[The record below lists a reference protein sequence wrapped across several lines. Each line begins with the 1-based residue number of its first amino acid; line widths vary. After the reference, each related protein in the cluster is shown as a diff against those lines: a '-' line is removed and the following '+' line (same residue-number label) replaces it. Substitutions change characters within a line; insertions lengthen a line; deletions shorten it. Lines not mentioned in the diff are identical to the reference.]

1 MEMDIKRITQQ
12 LEELVTERENLDKK
26 IKLLN
31 EEKENL
37 ENYDSYENEDEFIKK
52 TVRKTAKNKIKKIND
67 KLEGID
73 KRLDE
78 IFEKEISLTKEKNLL
93 KFQANNI
100 MKSIS
105 SVNSEIMVYN
115 LKIRQFEELLDKAKR
130 VGTNEE
136 IIDLINKQYEDLI
149 KERDEKKKIL
159 DQFKYEGSII
169 FDSSKKK
176 ADELEEITKVTNDDV
191 EIQTI
196 EENIV
201 PIVDLKEQIE
211 EHSNEEVQMQMPE
224 VNVIPTVVEEHNEKQ
239 LDETNAGS
247 VSDETVED
255 EETIKEEVSIVPV
268 YSNEEHFAVV
278 PSVEETNVDPE
289 DLLSDLNKSSESS
302 ESSENVVENT
312 SNKKHS
318 VGEIMK
324 AGYEAVKEK
333 VIDVTQEAAD
343 KMKKRVKLIKHIPN
357 WLKGVGKDVMVAGIV
372 AITYLLVSPYIG
384 QFVAPLVA
392 GVSTFGRGK

>member
-12 LEELVTERENLDKK
+12 LEELVTERENLDEK
-26 IKLLN
+26 IRLLN

-52 TVRKTAKNKIKKIND
+52 TVRKTAKNKIKRINE
-67 KLEGID
+67 KLKGID
-73 KRLDE
+73 KRLGE

-115 LKIRQFEELLDKAKR
+115 LKIRQFEELLDKSKR

-176 ADELEEITKVTNDDV
+176 VDEPEEITKATNDDV

-211 EHSNEEVQMQMPE
+211 EQSNEEVKIQTPE
-224 VNVIPTVVEEHNEKQ
+224 VNVIPAVVEEHSEQK
-239 LDETNAGS
+239 LEEANADS
-247 VSDETVED
+247 VSEEPVED
-255 EETIKEEVSIVPV
+255 EETTKEEVSIVPV
-268 YSNEEHFAVV
+268 YPKEEHLAVV
-278 PSVEETNVDPE
+278 PSVEEANVNPE
-289 DLLSDLNKSSESS
+289 DLLADLNKSSET
-302 ESSENVVENT
+302 SENEDENT

-318 VGEIMK
+318 FGEIMK
-324 AGYEAVKEK
+324 SGYEAVKGK
-333 VIDVTQEAAD
+333 VIDVTQEAVD

-357 WLKGVGKDVMVAGIV
+357 WLKGTGKDVMVAGIV

-384 QFVAPLVA
+384 QFVAPMVA
-392 GVSTFGRGK
+392 GASTFGKGR